1 MRLVVRVWGWVMIV
15 RIWFEKVRRLLRDES
30 VVFRWSEVGGGGGGG
45 GFMVVWCNALDFS
58 YGLFSTFRS
67 I

>member
-1 MRLVVRVWGWVMIV
+1 MRLVVRVWGWVVVV

-30 VVFRWSEVGGGGGGG
+30 AVFRWSEFGG
-45 GFMVVWCNALDFS
+45 GFMVVWYDALDFRF
-58 YGLFSTFRS
+58 GLISTFRL

>member
-1 MRLVVRVWGWVMIV
+1 MIV